1 MIDGG
6 RASEHPASSYDGL
19 TARLT
24 KATAALAEAKS
35 ALAAVGAQEV
45 DALVTGSGD
54 DLEVLRLPE
63 PDGHPEFFRAL
74 VTAMQEGAASL
85 DASGTVLYAN
95 ERLAELLGLPLERVV
110 GRSLAELAANAS
122 GPCVQRLLA
131 QAARGPARAAL
142 ELRRGDGRRMPVEV
156 SAAPLASGR
165 GELCLLVTDMT
176 IERLARAE
184 LQRERAALAQAQAIG
199 GVGSWEYDLDT
210 GEGRWSAEQFR
221 LHGLDSGDNVPPQL
235 EYFARVHLDD
245 RAALESSTAD
255 HLQRRV
261 AHIEEYR
268 YEHPTLGTRTL
279 LVHGDY
285 IEAEADGGRPARLA
299 GTCQDVTDQ
308 RAAGAALQAAEER
321 FRCSFEEALIG
332 MEIVDLDGRYERV
345 NDAFCVIVGY
355 THEELVGLTR
365 ENITHPDDVAADAG
379 ALRTLL
385 AGEASSHTREKR
397 YLHASGHAVWATIN
411 LTLIRD
417 NAGEPLHFIAQV
429 QDITERRNYE
439 GQLQHLADHDPLTGL
454 LNRRSFERELELH
467 AARVQRYGA
476 AGSVLML
483 DLDNFKYFNDT
494 QGHAAGDSLIARI
507 AEGLQARLRDSDLVA
522 RLGGDE
528 FAVLLPN
535 QDEHETETVAEALL
549 QIVRDEEMPALIGE
563 RKRVTASVGIARFD
577 EGELSTSEEIMVNAD
592 LAMYD
597 AKEAGR
603 DRWARYRTDEHDRPK
618 ILSRMK
624 WAEQI
629 NEAIAHDGFE
639 LLAQPIVPLAG
650 SGPAQFEL
658 LLRMRDGRG
667 DLIPP
672 GSFIY
677 VAERLGLIGEIDCW
691 VAGRAIDML
700 AEQRALGRDLRFEVN
715 LSGHTIGDQVL
726 LELVERR
733 LRDRGVPADRLIF
746 EVTETAAVA
755 NIARAA
761 VFAERLSDLG
771 CKFALDDFG
780 AGFGSFYY
788 LKHLPFDYMKIDG
801 EFVRHCVSNE
811 TDRTLISAVVQ
822 IARGM
827 GKRTIAEYVTNQ
839 ATVDVLTRLG
849 VDYGQGFHLGR
860 PALLADHFAA
870 RDAADDAVPALR
882 RSTPR
887 S

>member
-1 MIDGG
+1 MIDSGPG
-6 RASEHPASSYDGL
+6 SEHPASSYDGL

-24 KATAALAEAKS
+24 KATTALAEAES

-45 DALVTGSGD
+45 DALVTGSGAS
-54 DLEVLRLPE
+54 LEVLTLPE
-63 PDGHPEFFRAL
+63 PDGHPEFFRTL

-85 DASGTVLYAN
+85 DPSGTVLYAN
-95 ERLAELLGLPLERVV
+95 TRLAELLGLPLERVV
-110 GRSLAELAANAS
+110 GRSLAELAADAS
-122 GPCVQRLLA
+122 GACVGRLLA

-142 ELRRGDGRRMPVEV
+142 ELRRGDGRRIPVEV
-156 SAAPLASGR
+156 SAAPLPGGR

-176 IERLARAE
+176 IERHAKAE

-199 GVGSWEYDLDT
+199 GVGSWECDLDT

-221 LHGLDSGDNVPPQL
+221 LHGLDPEDKVPSRL
-235 EYFARVHLDD
+235 EYFARVHPDD
-245 RAALESSTAD
+245 RAVLESLMAD
-255 HLQRRV
+255 HLARRV
-261 AHIEEYR
+261 ARIEEYR
-268 YEHPTLGTRTL
+268 FEHPTLGTRTL

-285 IEAEADGGRPARLA
+285 LEAERDGGRPARLA

-308 RAAGAALQAAEER
+308 RAARAALQAAEER
-321 FRCSFEEALIG
+321 FRCSFDEALVG

-345 NDAFCVIVGY
+345 NDAFCVIVGH
-355 THEELVGLTR
+355 TQEELIGLSR
-365 ENITHPDDVAADAG
+365 EDITHPDDIADDAA
-379 ALRTLL
+379 ALRALL

-397 YLHASGHAVWATIN
+397 YLHPSGDVVWAAIN

-417 NAGEPLHFIAQV
+417 SAGAPLHFIAQA
-429 QDITERRNYE
+429 QDITERRSYE

-454 LNRRSFERELELH
+454 LNRRSFERELQLQ

-494 QGHAAGDSLIARI
+494 QGHAAGDALIVRI
-507 AEGLQARLRDSDLVA
+507 AEGLQGRLRDSDLVA

-528 FAVLLPN
+528 FAILLPI
-535 QDEHETETVAEALL
+535 QDERETGIVAEALL
-549 QIVRDEEMPALIGE
+549 QIVRDEQMPALIGE

-577 EGELSTSEEIMVNAD
+577 EGELLTADEILVNAD

-650 SGPAQFEL
+650 GGPAQYEL
-658 LLRMRDGRG
+658 LLRMRDGHG

-672 GSFIY
+672 GSFVY
-677 VAERLGLIGEIDCW
+677 VAERLGLIGEIDRW

-715 LSGHTIGDQVL
+715 LSGHTIGDEAL

-733 LRDRGVPADRLIF
+733 LRDQDVPPNRLIF

-761 VFAERLSDLG
+761 VFAERLCDLG

-801 EFVRHCVSNE
+801 EFVRHCATNK
-811 TDRTLISAVVQ
+811 TDRILISAVVQ

-827 GKRTIAEYVTNQ
+827 DKRTIAEYVTNQ
-839 ATVDVLTRLG
+839 ATVDVVTRLG

-860 PALLADHFAA
+860 PAPLADHLAA
-870 RDAADDAVPALR
+870 RDPAGAAVPTLGRPLR
-882 RSTPR
+882 P
-887 S
+887 